1 MVAGTEGSGLRV
13 VRLAIVAISIAIV
26 AALAKWSGWWV
37 LLLPAVI
44 IAYAAFAVATAAAK
58 GAAATQAFRAR
69 HPGKDLLLVY
79 SDNPQW
85 NDHIA
90 NGWLPRWGARAVV
103 VRLPVHQA
111 SADQSAPLSLFR
123 SVAGKREHNPIA
135 IVVPPAG
142 RIRVIRFRRAFQ
154 EKAAGN
160 DRALREAEER
170 LGLALGK
177 PAVEQ
182 EQVPTL

>member
-1 MVAGTEGSGLRV
+1 MVAATGGSGPGIWV
-13 VRLAIVAISIAIV
+13 VRVAIIAVFIAIV

-44 IAYAAFAVATAAAK
+44 VAYAAFAVATAAAK
-58 GAAATQAFRAR
+58 GAAATQVFRAL
-69 HPGKDLLLVY
+69 HPGKDLLLAY

-90 NGWLPRWGARAVV
+90 NEWLPRWGARAVV
-103 VRLPVHQA
+103 VTLPADAASPEQA
-111 SADQSAPLSLFR
+111 APLSLFR

-142 RIRVIRFRRAFQ
+142 RIRVIRFRQAFH
-154 EKAAGN
+154 ENAAGS
-160 DRALREAEER
+160 DRALREAEAR
-170 LGLALGK
+170 LDLALGK
-177 PAVEQ
+177 RRGGQ
-182 EQVPTL
+182 E